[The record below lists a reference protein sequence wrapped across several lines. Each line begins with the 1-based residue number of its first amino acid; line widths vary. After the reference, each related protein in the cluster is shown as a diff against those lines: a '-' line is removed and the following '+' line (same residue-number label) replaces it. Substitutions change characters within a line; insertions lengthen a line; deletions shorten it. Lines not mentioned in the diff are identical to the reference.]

1 MSEVTI
7 LLEIDGESAC
17 RWGKFTTITVFERK
31 LHELVLEGMR
41 GQGQGRIV
49 H

>member
-7 LLEIDGESAC
+7 LLEIDEESPC
-17 RWGKFTTITVFERK
+17 RWGKFITITVFGRN

-41 GQGQGRIV
+41 GQNRGRIV